1 LRPGAPLLPG
11 RAGHAAGIQVLV
23 VRCGHEVLLART
35 CVTGSGERDPAA
47 RGSRPHD
54 AVRRRLAICPLLGR
68 ALPGRAWAVAE
79 RAAVPREVAMA
90 GCGADGAGGT
100 GVPDVAIC
108 RTTWWPVATSSLAA
122 VTPAASCSR

>member
-23 VRCGHEVLLART
+23 VRCGHEVLLPRT

-54 AVRRRLAICPLLGR
+54 AIRRRPAISFLPGR
-68 ALPGRAWAVAE
+68 GLPGRAWAVAE
-79 RAAVPREVAMA
+79 RGAVPREGTLG
-90 GCGADGAGGT
+90 GCAANGAGGT

-108 RTTWWPVATSSLAA
+108 RTT
-122 VTPAASCSR
+122 